1 MPRAFN
7 KDMKTAIIAPIG
19 TSPPVITAGIDA
31 LDEPVSDLVL
41 LATKDEQVLAGCD
54 VVKLGLKS
62 RYPRIRVH
70 VELLPFDDI
79 SSDVENLTFMA
90 IAARV
95 IKKERESYGCE
106 RILLNVAGGRKNMCI
121 TLALLGQLL
130 NVDGVYHIVNHE
142 VKLFNQHLERMR
154 PTMMRLFRAENEEDK
169 IMIYADNREMF
180 EYILYPP
187 KNEYE
192 LIRIPT
198 LPYPVSYISS
208 LLSRVVFD
216 PYMLNEEDC
225 SLLLHHGIL
234 ERQGNNL
241 YISDYGA
248 KFLDV
253 LVGKG

>member
-1 MPRAFN
+1 
-7 KDMKTAIIAPIG
+7 MKTAIIAPIG
-19 TSPPVITAGIDA
+19 TSPPVITVGVDAIDE
-31 LDEPVSDLVL
+31 LVTDLVL
-41 LATKDEQVLAGCD
+41 LATQDELVLAGCD

-70 VELLPFDDI
+70 IEFLPFDDI
-79 SSDVENLTFMA
+79 SSDDENLTFMA

-95 IKKERESYGCE
+95 IKNERERYGCG

-154 PTMMRLFRAENEEDK
+154 PTMMRLYRAEKEEEK
-169 IMIYADNREMF
+169 IKIYEENKEML
-180 EYILYPP
+180 EYILFPP
-187 KNEYE
+187 KKDYE

-198 LPYPVSYISS
+198 LPYPVSYIGT